1 MIQSYDYIQNV
12 TKEYPLLADVCG
24 RQHCVYDDLRL
35 VLPPKVLVSMIP
47 RHRAVHS
54 ISWVRPKTFKM
65 VVDAACLA
73 LYRDRHQ
80 PSLEHRFVYSRSVKL
95 LHFLPARN
103 FAIYDSV
110 TPVELNRLILLINP
124 SGRYRKLFRGCRECL
139 LFWLHLWPPAGL
151 SSGMETSSIQVT

>member
-47 RHRAVHS
+47 RPRAVHS

-65 VVDAACLA
+65 VVVAACLA
-73 LYRDRHQ
+73 LFRDLHQ
-80 PSLEHRFVYSRSVKL
+80 PSLENRFVYSRSVKL
-95 LHFLPARN
+95 LHFLLAGN
-103 FAIYDSV
+103 
-110 TPVELNRLILLINP
+110 
-124 SGRYRKLFRGCRECL
+124 
-139 LFWLHLWPPAGL
+139 LFWLHLFHQLGCPQGWKHPVYKSPKTCRKPQWTNKL
-151 SSGMETSSIQVT
+151 